1 MLCKRAT
8 LEVLSCIGCC
18 RGLEHVAST
27 RSSRL
32 VCIEM
37 RIPGIRRG
45 MKPRG
50 AVAMHCRW
58 DVLYILVMTL
68 RDAAV
73 AAAFECEGF

>member
-1 MLCKRAT
+1 
-8 LEVLSCIGCC
+8 
-18 RGLEHVAST
+18 
-27 RSSRL
+27 
-32 VCIEM
+32 M